1 MKMLLGVGM
10 FTVLQLVIVYYQHDL
25 ATALHLA
32 VP

>member
-10 FTVLQLVIVYYQHDL
+10 VPVLQLVIVYYQHVL
-25 ATALHLA
+25 ANALHLA